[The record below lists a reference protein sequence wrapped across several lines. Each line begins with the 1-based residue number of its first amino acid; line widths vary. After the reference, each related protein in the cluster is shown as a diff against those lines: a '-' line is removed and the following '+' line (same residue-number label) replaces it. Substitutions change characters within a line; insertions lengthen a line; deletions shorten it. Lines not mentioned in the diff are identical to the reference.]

1 MTGRMRN
8 RIDAG
13 KEGYRKEEL
22 QERRDAGA
30 DAGQAYAQDR
40 RKQERRDAG
49 RWDSGGLTA

>member
-22 QERRDAGA
+22 QERRDAG
-30 DAGQAYAQDR
+30 QSYAQDR